1 MLEMMLEIMAEMKL
15 MAKSISII
23 QKKLDTSQS
32 VLAYGLP
39 EDISL
44 PMSNAEELWGS
55 GKL

>member
-1 MLEMMLEIMAEMKL
+1 MLEIMAEMKL